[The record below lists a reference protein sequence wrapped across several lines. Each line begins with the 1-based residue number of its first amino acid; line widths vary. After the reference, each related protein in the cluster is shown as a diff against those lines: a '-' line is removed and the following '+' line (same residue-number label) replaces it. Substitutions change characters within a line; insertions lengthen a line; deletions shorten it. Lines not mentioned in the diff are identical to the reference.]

1 MSETKGKNPIVNIV
15 IIVLVI
21 GALGGIYF
29 LKGGKNTV
37 PPGEVELN
45 FPALVDYGS
54 HG

>member
-1 MSETKGKNPIVNIV
+1 MDETKGKNPLVNII

-29 LKGGKNTV
+29 LRAGKNNAPAV
-37 PPGEVELN
+37 EGELT